1 MMNQRS
7 GRNLGTLSLL
17 LSLFLGGLSAIAQP
31 PGVATRAALPTPA
44 VLQQRTKEV
53 ASKENLSEAQRTEI
67 VNVYNQALSDLDAQ
81 KSLMA
86 KRDQFSELLSQITQ
100 EQKKAEKQLGDLK
113 KGPDIETSGK
123 PLNDLMLEVQK
134 KTLESQQAGKDL
146 DRIDDEP
153 ERRADRRLEIPRLQ
167 VSLASKISDLDSK
180 ARDKLPGDSADLVAA
195 KRVLSDIKR
204 ANANLQL
211 DALKNEAAYYDASN
225 DLLPIQIE
233 VAKQR
238 VALTEQELKI
248 WQKAAAWKQNSD
260 VGQERAEALQMV
272 ENVPDQLKSLAKENV
287 DFVKEWKKLVDE
299 ITSTNQSIDKV
310 DHQRIEWDGKFDN
323 SRAMI
328 AAQGGVTATVGEIL
342 RNQSRDLPDFRQLK
356 IDRRQTDQQIT
367 GLRDQQFQLNERLNQ
382 LTDLGQKERTTLDA
396 IVPPISAEERK
407 TLVGPTHKLFAQRI
421 KLLQGI
427 RTVRDNQLQRLLD
440 LALTQDAM
448 LDVVQRY
455 RIFINE
461 RVLWIP
467 SSRRVKLSDLGGLA
481 KAFSTLADRH
491 VWESFVVSV
500 PQSLKRKPFPQVLV
514 LLLALSL
521 CWNRWRFAKR
531 IQLLGKRAKAPSCCR
546 FDVSVSVLLM
556 TVARAAVVPL
566 LVVWLSLNL
575 DASTLVL
582 SAEAISHTL
591 RLAAY
596 TYFWLSLWSGLAQ
609 PGALCD
615 AHFEWPESLLKL
627 TRRQLRWFTPVVV
640 SCWTIYCFFDDWD
653 PTHERSLGRLAVIIG
668 LLALSFFFYRMFSPH
683 NGILTSHLRRYP
695 TGGMNR
701 FRRLWYPAL
710 VILPLVLVFLALGGY
725 TYTAAQLV
733 NRLGD
738 SFYFLGALLL
748 LEAMALRWLRLNR
761 RAIAI
766 SQAKERL
773 AESAVG
779 QGKPA
784 EEMPAERT
792 GGVVEGEQVDLV
804 VVSTQTRGLLKQFG
818 TVAALVGLYF
828 IWSDIFPALSK
839 LDEIRFWQTAIS
851 QVPVD
856 GNATALADTTTRWIT
871 LSDVLG
877 SLIVLFLTFAAT
889 KNIPGLLEI
898 SVLQRLPLDAALRY
912 AITTVVRYGIIVS
925 GISIAFAY
933 LGFGWERVQ
942 WLVAAVSVG
951 LGFGLQEIF
960 ANFVSGLIL
969 LFERPL
975 RAGDIVT
982 VGDITG
988 KVVQI
993 KMRATT
999 IQDWDRKELVV
1010 PNKEFITGNLLNW
1023 TLTDSVNRLTVTVG
1037 VAYGED
1043 VERTREILLEAAS
1056 ANPNVLDTPPPTV
1069 TFDLFAD
1076 SSLNFSLRVFLPHV
1090 DVRLPVT
1097 SELHRD
1103 IYKRLGEAGIEI
1115 PFPQRDLHIRSNDSG
1130 RADDTPS
1137 EVKTPS

>member
-1 MMNQRS
+1 MNQRF
-7 GRNLGTLSLL
+7 GTILGILYLL
-17 LSLFLGGLSAIAQP
+17 LGLFLGGSTAIAQP
-31 PGVATRAALPTPA
+31 PGVARRAALLTSA
-44 VLQQRTKEV
+44 TIEQRIKEV
-53 ASKENLSEAQRTEI
+53 EKQEGLSEAQRTEI
-67 VNVYNQALSDLDAQ
+67 VNVYNQALSNLDAQ
-81 KSLMA
+81 KSLLA
-86 KRDQFSELLSQITQ
+86 KREQFSQLLGQIDQ
-100 EQKKAEKQLGDLK
+100 EEKKAQQQLTDLK
-113 KGPDIETSGK
+113 KTPAVDTAGK
-123 PLNDLMLEVQK
+123 SLNDLMLEVQK
-134 KTLESQQAGKDL
+134 KTLDSQQAGKEL

-153 ERRADRRLEIPRLQ
+153 ERRADRRLEIPRIQ
-167 VSLASKISDLDSK
+167 ASLTSKISELDADAQK
-180 ARDKLPGDSADLVAA
+180 KLPGDSAQLVAA
-195 KRVLSDIKR
+195 KRVLSDIQR
-204 ANANLQL
+204 ANINLQL
-211 DALKNEAAYYDASN
+211 DALKDEAAYYDASSG
-225 DLLPIQIE
+225 LLPIQIE

-238 VALTEQELKI
+238 VALTDKQLSL
-248 WQKAAAWKQNSD
+248 WQKAAASKQNSD
-260 VGQERAEALQMV
+260 VGKERAEALQMA
-272 ENVPDQLKSLAKENV
+272 ESVPDQLKSLAKENV
-287 DFVKEWKKLVDE
+287 TLVAKWKKLADE
-299 ITSTNQSIDKV
+299 ITSTNKGINQV
-310 DHQRIEWDGKFDN
+310 DSQRVEWDEKFDN

-328 AAQGGVTATVGEIL
+328 TAQGGVTATVGEIL
-342 RNQSRDLPDFRQLK
+342 RNQSRDLPDIRQLK
-356 IDRRQTDQQIT
+356 IDRRQTDQRIT
-367 GLRDQQFQLNERLNQ
+367 SLRDEQFRLNEQLNKLA
-382 LTDLGQKERTTLDA
+382 DLSQEEKSTLDA
-396 IVPPISAEERK
+396 ITPPLSVKQRK
-407 TLVGPTHKLFAQRI
+407 LLTKPTHQLFVQRI
-421 KLLQGI
+421 KLLEGV
-427 RTVRDNQLQRLLD
+427 RSVRDNQLQRLLD
-440 LALTQDAM
+440 LALKQDAL

-455 RIFINE
+455 RTFINE

-467 SSRRVKLSDLGGLA
+467 SSRRVKLSDLEGVTE
-481 KAFSTLADRH
+481 AFSTLANMQM
-491 VWESFVVSV
+491 WESFVVSV
-500 PQSLKRKPFPQVLV
+500 PQSLKRKPVPQVFVLV
-514 LLLALSL
+514 FALALCL
-521 CWNRWRFAKR
+521 NRWRFAKR
-531 IQLLGKRAKAPSCCR
+531 IQVLGTQAKAPSCCR
-546 FDVSVSVLLM
+546 FDISVSVLLM

-566 LVVWLSLNL
+566 FVVWLSLNL
-575 DASTLVL
+575 DASTLVW

-591 RLAAY
+591 RLGAY

-627 TRRQLRWFTPVVV
+627 TRWQLRWFTPVVV

-668 LLALSFFFYRMFSPH
+668 LLALSFFFFRMFSPH
-683 NGILTSHLRRYP
+683 NGIFTSHLRRYP

-738 SFYFLGALLL
+738 SFYFLGGLLL
-748 LEAMALRWLRLNR
+748 LEAIALRWLRLNR
-761 RAIAI
+761 RALAI

-773 AESAVG
+773 AASAVD
-779 QGKPA
+779 QEQA
-784 EEMPAERT
+784 AQEMPAERT

-828 IWSDIFPALSK
+828 IWCDIFPALSK

-1056 ANPNVLDTPPPTV
+1056 ANPNVLGTPPPTV

-1090 DVRLPVT
+1090 DVRLSVT